1 MANELLTEDGFVLL
15 TEINQPIEKEYYSPS
30 WTNTNNTLTQQDNGN
45 LLFED
50 GSIIVLQTYKSTDW
64 EIQSNG

>member
-1 MANELLTEDGFVLL
+1 MANELLTENGFALL
-15 TEINQPIEKEYYSPS
+15 TELNQPIEKEYYSPS
-30 WTNTNNTLTQQDNGN
+30 WTYTNNTLTQQDDGN